1 MFMKK
6 RQHAQVMARVHESG
20 ECMEQFE
27 TDSCYSLDGDSDSG
41 RDSVSDAY
49 SNTDQNQSFLGG
61 SEFETV
67 QTCFKNVL

>member
-1 MFMKK
+1 MFIRK
-6 RQHAQVMARVHESG
+6 REHAQEM
-20 ECMEQFE
+20 
-27 TDSCYSLDGDSDSG
+27 DGDSDSS
-41 RDSVSDAY
+41 RDSVTDEY